1 MTLKNINV
9 LSFVQLLSIF
19 VTIKYLLTMGMF
31 FFYNNR
37 KPRKFNYRPILYDPE
52 EDARKER
59 LKNRIEAVKREMG
72 VLPEKVEVEKKDF
85 KTEFVSQTRHL
96 KKRKDR
102 VETGKSTFVA
112 NNGLLII
119 IALILLAIFF
129 FWLLR

>member
-1 MTLKNINV
+1 
-9 LSFVQLLSIF
+9 
-19 VTIKYLLTMGMF
+19 MGMF

-72 VLPEKVEVEKKDF
+72 ALPEKVEVEKKDF